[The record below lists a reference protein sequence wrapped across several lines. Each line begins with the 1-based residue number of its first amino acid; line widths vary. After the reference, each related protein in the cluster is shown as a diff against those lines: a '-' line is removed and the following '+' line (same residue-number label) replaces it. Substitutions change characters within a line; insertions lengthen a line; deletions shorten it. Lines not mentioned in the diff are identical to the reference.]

1 MKLAWQIM
9 CLAFVAAA
17 IGTLVGSFGY
27 PYNDRLGPG
36 PGFFPVW
43 LSLITGGLS
52 IALFAQV
59 TWARKTPFSQGS
71 PLPQSREGTIRIFI
85 ILAALAGGVA
95 FLDFLGFRITLF
107 LFLIFLPAA
116 LGIRNWVI
124 VLVFSLLGSFG
135 VFHVFYYWLKVPLPM
150 GVWGF

>member
-1 MKLAWQIM
+1 MKRAWQIM

-17 IGTLVGSFGY
+17 VVTLISSFAY

-52 IALFAQV
+52 LALFFQV
-59 TWARKTPFSQGS
+59 TWSRTPPFEPAS
-71 PLPQSREGTIRIFI
+71 PLPEDRAGTVRILI
-85 ILAALAGGVA
+85 ILAALAASVA
-95 FLDFLGFRITLF
+95 LMDFLGFRITLF
-107 LFLIFLPAA
+107 LFLFFLPLA
-116 LGIRNWVI
+116 LGIRSWVLI
-124 VLVFSLLGSFG
+124 LIFSLLGSFG

-150 GVWGF
+150 GVWGL